1 MSARKRNKQKHS
13 KFGLAKGQKI
23 MLIEASLFKDEYD
36 EFCMEQTTGIYY
48 AINDQLVNKRIGIVR
63 YREQAGDYE
72 CLSGWV
78 DLKDVK
84 SI

>member
-1 MSARKRNKQKHS
+1 
-13 KFGLAKGQKI
+13 

-36 EFCMEQTTGIYY
+36 EICLEKITGIYY
-48 AINDQLVNKRIGIVR
+48 AINDQLVNGRIGIVR

>member
-1 MSARKRNKQKHS
+1 MSARKRNKQKYS
-13 KFGLAKGQKI
+13 KSGLAKGQKI
-23 MLIEASLFKDEYD
+23 MLIDTGLFKDEYD
-36 EFCMEQTTGIYY
+36 DICLEKITGIYY

-78 DLKDVK
+78 DLKDAK